1 LFLDSPPGSFI
12 FEPLLS
18 CFFIAAGGAER
29 CAPNPAQL
37 LGFREEL
44 DVDGN
49 SDVSHVL
56 EPANGLVYFL
66 DDGPEFR
73 DEFGRRAPP
82 FCSTVVRR
90 GGGRR
95 PVKLIRG
102 VPAF

>member
-1 LFLDSPPGSFI
+1 MDPDIGAASVVSGFAAWLAHL
-12 FEPLLS
+12 EPLLS

-66 DDGPEFR
+66 DDSPEF
-73 DEFGRRAPP
+73 
-82 FCSTVVRR
+82 
-90 GGGRR
+90 
-95 PVKLIRG
+95 
-102 VPAF
+102 